1 MEFECTTS
9 KIARFSGEL
18 ADYDL
23 NTFVE
28 MLTGIDNDLAQEI
41 SYRTNVDIMD
51 VTRWI
56 VTICHALEYA
66 HHNSITDKWGIT
78 KPHIHTLQDYE
89 RNKKNREDKF
99 NAEDILG
106 SAAREMR
113 KREGIE
119 QYPEDFD
126 IAWMFA
132 GEVVST
138 RMGNCLRNMDI
149 YTPEQLALFS
159 EQDLLKMPNLGRKT
173 LKEIRETL
181 KENNL
186 KLKGE

>member
-1 MEFECTTS
+1 MSKNISEYTVVMSCSPREFIKHVQRHINAGWQPYGSPTMTCEE
-9 KIARFSGEL
+9 KPDE
-18 ADYDL
+18 
-23 NTFVE
+23 TFDEDFWQAMVKYE
-28 MLTGIDNDLAQEI
+28 SD
-41 SYRTNVDIMD
+41 
-51 VTRWI
+51 
-56 VTICHALEYA
+56 
-66 HHNSITDKWGIT
+66 T
-78 KPHIHTLQDYE
+78 KPRVYTLQDYE
-89 RNKKNREDKF
+89 HNKKTREDTF

>member
-1 MEFECTTS
+1 MEIECTIS

-28 MLTGIDNDLAQEI
+28 MLTGIDQDLAQEI
-41 SYRTNVDIMD
+41 AYRTNVDIMD

-99 NAEDILG
+99 NDEDILG
-106 SAAREMR
+106 STAREMR
-113 KREGIE
+113 KRESTE
-119 QYPEDFD
+119 PWELLPY
-126 IAWMFA
+126 WMFA

-138 RMGNCLRNMDI
+138 RMANCLRNMNI
-149 YTPEQLALFS
+149 YTHEQLARFS